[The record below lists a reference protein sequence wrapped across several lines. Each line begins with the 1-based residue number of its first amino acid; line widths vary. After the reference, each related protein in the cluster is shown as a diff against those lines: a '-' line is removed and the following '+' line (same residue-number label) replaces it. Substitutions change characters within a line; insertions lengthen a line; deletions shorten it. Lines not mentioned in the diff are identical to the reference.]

1 VKRRDALTGLV
12 LAVLTASAVSLPAQE
27 QGRRRRQNN
36 VITAEEVA
44 QSSASTAYDA
54 IRTLRP
60 AWFIPRGASGRAA
73 IMVYIDGVRGAS
85 LDDLRE
91 VQADRVKEC
100 RFLNANDATTKYGT
114 GHPAGAIEIIT
125 KR

>member
-1 VKRRDALTGLV
+1 
-12 LAVLTASAVSLPAQE
+12 
-27 QGRRRRQNN
+27 
-36 VITAEEVA
+36 
-44 QSSASTAYDA
+44 
-54 IRTLRP
+54 
-60 AWFIPRGASGRAA
+60 
-73 IMVYIDGVRGAS
+73 MVYIDGVRGAS